1 MSRRAFILGVMA
13 GAIAACA
20 SPIIRTPKE
29 EVSKYP
35 LFDVHSHRSSS
46 GSPTA
51 EEFLEIMNAAGISQM
66 NVFEGGGVHEPTLL
80 ARQYP
85 DRFVV
90 SYRPPIN
97 RSTAIK
103 GVLDDEGMRR
113 IGIEVEKALK
123 SGLYRGLGEVITYGG
138 GAIPSNI
145 SPDSP
150 LVRSILELAG
160 RYNMPIN
167 IHCPAASWA
176 EMDRLLRAY
185 PETVVIWAHAGFYLS
200 PSVMG
205 DFLRDFPNLY
215 FDLALVHPPWTS
227 NRSGPFRYLIPILH
241 GEVIDEG
248 WRQLFESYPDRFLV
262 GFDFGAQGNQL
273 YTPQSMAKEVGEYFR
288 TMLAQL
294 TSTTARKIAYE
305 NAEKVYK
312 FR

>member
-1 MSRRAFILGVMA
+1 MASLISRRAFMLGLMA
-13 GAIAACA
+13 VRLAACA
-20 SPIIRTPKE
+20 SPVIRTPRE

-35 LFDVHSHRSSS
+35 LFDVHSHRSPS

-51 EEFLEIMNAAGISQM
+51 EEFLEIMNAAGISRM
-66 NVFEGGGVHEPTLL
+66 NVFEGGQGPEAALL
-80 ARQYP
+80 SRQYP

-90 SYRPPIN
+90 SYRPPID

-103 GVLDDEGMRR
+103 GVLDDKGVKR

-123 SGLYRGLGEVITYGG
+123 SGLYKGLGEVITYRGG
-138 GAIPSNI
+138 TAPSNI

-150 LVRSILELAG
+150 LIRSILELAG
-160 RYNMPIN
+160 QYNLPIN
-167 IHCPAASWA
+167 IHCSADRWP
-176 EMDRLLRAY
+176 EMDRLIRAY
-185 PETVVIWAHAGFYLS
+185 PQTVVIWAHAGFFFS
-200 PSVMG
+200 PSVLG
-205 DFLRDFPNLY
+205 DFLRDNPNLY
-215 FDLALVHPPWTS
+215 FDLSLKHPPWTS
-227 NRSGPFRYLIPILH
+227 QRWFRNPILF
-241 GEVIDEG
+241 GELIDED

-262 GFDFGAQGNQL
+262 GFDFGQQGNPL
-273 YTPQSMAKEVGEYFR
+273 NTPQSMAKEVGEFFR

>member
-1 MSRRAFILGVMA
+1 MLGVMA
-13 GAIAACA
+13 AAIAACA
-20 SPIIRTPKE
+20 SPVIRTPRE

-35 LFDVHSHRSSS
+35 LFDVHSHRSPS

-51 EEFLEIMNAAGISQM
+51 EEFLEIMNAAGISRM
-66 NVFEGGGVHEPTLL
+66 NVFEGRAPDPAQL

-90 SYRPPIN
+90 SYRPPID
-97 RSTAIK
+97 RSTAMK
-103 GVLDDEGMRR
+103 GILDDEEVRR

-123 SGLYRGLGEVITYGG
+123 SGLYKGLGEVNTYRS
-138 GAIPSNI
+138 GASGAAPSNI

-150 LVRSILELAG
+150 LIRNFLELAG
-160 RYNMPIN
+160 RYNVPIN
-167 IHCPAASWA
+167 IHCPADSWA
-176 EMDRLLRAY
+176 EMDRLLGAY
-185 PETVVIWAHAGFYLS
+185 PQTVVIWAHAGFFFS
-200 PSVMG
+200 PSVLG

-215 FDLALVHPPWTS
+215 FDLALEHPPWTS
-227 NRSGPFRYLIPILH
+227 NRIGPFRYLMPILY

-248 WRQLFESYPDRFLV
+248 WRRLFESYPDRFLV
-262 GFDFGAQGNQL
+262 GFDFGAQGNPL
-273 YTPQSMAKEVGEYFR
+273 NTPQGMAKEIGEYFR

-312 FR
+312 LR